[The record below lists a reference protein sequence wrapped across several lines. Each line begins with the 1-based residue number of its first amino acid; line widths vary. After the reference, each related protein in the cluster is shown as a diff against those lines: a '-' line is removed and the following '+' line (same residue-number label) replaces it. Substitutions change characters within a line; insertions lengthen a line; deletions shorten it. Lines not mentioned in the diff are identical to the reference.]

1 MLHDTCSF
9 SPLPL
14 DDWLRRLTY
23 TYQMKVF
30 KRACNISDVNLF
42 QVNNL
47 GYYGRT
53 VQLTTLSLIETI
65 RALPQYASLCKIW
78 KKISTKLFLTN
89 ADVQLF

>member
-1 MLHDTCSF
+1 MLRDTCSF
-9 SPLPL
+9 SQLRKRLSRGEERRGDYPPLPL

-65 RALPQYASLCKIW
+65 RALPQYASLCKI
-78 KKISTKLFLTN
+78 
-89 ADVQLF
+89 